1 MHAYFYIDESGNTGS
16 NWLDFSQPYFVYGGW
31 LIREDVKIAAEDY
44 LKTLLK
50 NTQAAELKSKNFF
63 KKKNASANFYDHF
76 KNLTF
81 EFYSI
86 PYFVIVDKK
95 FMVAAKIVETFF
107 DCEYNP
113 AVNEYLTHPI
123 ELKKALASCIVES
136 EEILNDF
143 AVLINSSTLSIEN
156 MGSINQKL
164 IDLFISRGHS
174 EVAYALKGL
183 GEQNF
188 EEMIDEFQVVSR
200 QGTKMS
206 FITLTGTML
215 IELLK
220 NVELTCTNLN
230 ITVKVV
236 HDRLRG
242 YDEVFNELSTFFLT
256 SETPTVLDTDG
267 RYFVSGFPHIKTID
281 MIDSKSEIL
290 IQASD
295 LLCGF
300 ISKTFQTIQRNENL
314 DVHSREILMD
324 LIYLHDVFVEDRVKL
339 WNMYASYAFEE
350 RFIHAMN
357 NSNTKKTDHHSIIS
371 KEFRKALRNS
381 EQFL

>member
-1 MHAYFYIDESGNTGS
+1 MQAFFYIDESGNTGS

-31 LIREDVKIAAEDY
+31 LIREDMKNGVEDY
-44 LKTLLK
+44 LKTLLE

-63 KKKNASANFYDHF
+63 KKKDASTHFYDLF
-76 KNLTF
+76 KKLVF

-86 PYFVIVDKK
+86 PYFVVVDKK

-113 AVNEYLTHPI
+113 AVNKNLTHPI

-136 EEILNDF
+136 EEVLKDF
-143 AVLINSSTLSIEN
+143 AVLINSSALSIES
-156 MGSINQKL
+156 MGLINQKL
-164 IDLFISRGHS
+164 IDLFISLGHT
-174 EVAYALKGL
+174 EVACSLKDL

-188 EEMIDEFQVVSR
+188 EEMIDEFQVVTR

-215 IELLK
+215 VELLK
-220 NVELTCTNLN
+220 NVELTFTNSN
-230 ITVKVV
+230 ITVKVM

-242 YDEVFNELSTFFLT
+242 YDEVFSELSTIFLT
-256 SETPTVLDTDG
+256 SKTPTVLGTDG
-267 RYFVSGFPHIKTID
+267 RYFVSDFPHIKMID

-300 ISKTFQTIQRNENL
+300 ISKTFQTTQRNEYL
-314 DVHSREILMD
+314 DDHSREILTD
-324 LIYLHDVFVEDRVKL
+324 LIYMHDEYVEDRVKL

-350 RFIHAMN
+350 RFILAMN
-357 NSNTKKTDHHSIIS
+357 NSNTKKTDYHSIIE
-371 KEFRKALRNS
+371 KEFRKTLRNTGIG
-381 EQFL
+381 L